1 MHTDAS
7 PRTRSIN
14 QLLGYAFGAVY
25 VLVGLVG
32 FAVTQG
38 VGLAATQGH
47 NLIIFEV
54 NPLHNIVH
62 VAVGLLLGLGA
73 MRGAGPARVVNALV
87 GGVYLAVGIAGL
99 FILDSALNILALNHP
114 DNILH
119 LASALLLLAVGV
131 SRR

>member
-1 MHTDAS
+1 M
-7 PRTRSIN
+7 
-14 QLLGYAFGAVY
+14 
-25 VLVGLVG
+25 
-32 FAVTQG
+32 TQG

-47 NLIIFEV
+47 NLIVFEV

-73 MRGAGPARVVNALV
+73 LRGAGPSHVVNALV
-87 GGVYLAVGIAGL
+87 GGVYLVVGIAGL
-99 FILDSALNILALNHP
+99 FILKRALNLLALNHP
-114 DNILH
+114 DNVLH